1 MHISNNKYKNISV
14 LIFPA
19 SNNPIKMGNMN
30 ITIISDE
37 MMITPKTLVMLFLHN
52 FIPTIIYKTM
62 ATILNGR
69 YIKSIILDIKR

>member
-1 MHISNNKYKNISV
+1 
-14 LIFPA
+14 
-19 SNNPIKMGNMN
+19 MGNMN

-37 MMITPKTLVMLFLHN
+37 MMITPKTLVMLFLYN
-52 FIPTIIYKTM
+52 FIPTIIYMTM